1 MDGAKGAQGKIE
13 ALTEEVQANRIYE
26 GKVVSIK
33 DFGCF
38 VEVLPGQEGLVHV
51 SELADG
57 FVDKV
62 GDLVSIGDIIKVM
75 CLGTDNQG
83 RIKLSKKG
91 AEDGGS
97 GGDGGGD
104 APAPKERSRDGGGD
118 RRGGRGGDG
127 RGRGGGGDRRGG
139 RGGREHSRSAKSE
152 GGGGDRPRKDDRGES
167 RD

>member
-1 MDGAKGAQGKIE
+1 GCEINIEDDGRGLVYSRAAEGLEVAKECIEGITAEVEVGK
-13 ALTEEVQANRIYE
+13 LYR

-62 GDLVSIGDIIKVM
+62 GDLVSIGDIIKVK
-75 CLGTDNQG
+75 CLGTDDQG

-91 AEDGGS
+91 AEDG
-97 GGDGGGD
+97 DGGGD
-104 APAPKERSRDGGGD
+104 SSPPAPSQKRESSH
-118 RRGGRGGDG
+118 
-127 RGRGGGGDRRGG
+127 RGGGSGRRG
-139 RGGREHSRSAKSE
+139 
-152 GGGGDRPRKDDRGES
+152 
-167 RD
+167 

>member
-1 MDGAKGAQGKIE
+1 MEGAQGAQAKIE

-62 GDLVSIGDIIKVM
+62 GDLVSIGDIIKVK

-91 AEDGGS
+91 LED
-97 GGDGGGD
+97 GDGGGD
-104 APAPKERSRDGGGD
+104 APPPSQE
-118 RRGGRGGDG
+118 
-127 RGRGGGGDRRGG
+127 
-139 RGGREHSRSAKSE
+139 
-152 GGGGDRPRKDDRGES
+152 
-167 RD
+167 